1 MNRILLIVGNGL
13 SIDLWKY
20 LGLDIDPSSPFSF
33 EVPDPFDNDKKLLGT
48 LTRVRDLIKS
58 HPTLTDFDIIQG
70 FINNYQKTDQEH
82 QWIHYELRQYLSL
95 AYSYANNNLLHHW
108 KKGWRWEQWL
118 REYHERIAGIVSFNY
133 DLTLETILEQ
143 SSFRYCRI
151 GSREEEGDDVVGI
164 PIFKPHGSCDFDI
177 SSRFIH
183 MPPQSRLRNLTSL
196 NDYTNHG
203 KGRIEIVPEERL
215 LEPRTESD
223 IVLPF
228 EPSQQTQLTWVRQG
242 YETVNKIAETVDSC
256 IIVGISY
263 QPCDRLEINCIV
275 DAVPINT
282 AIEFIDPMPNV
293 DLVTKLKMIHIKVK
307 AIHPD
312 DFLDYST

>member
-1 MNRILLIVGNGL
+1 MKRILLIVGNGL

-33 EVPDPFDNDKKLLGT
+33 EVPHLFDNGKKLLEA
-48 LTRVRDLIKS
+48 LTRVRNLKES
-58 HPTLTDFDIIQG
+58 QPELTDFDKIRG
-70 FINNYQKTDQEH
+70 FISKYQETDQEH

-118 REYHERIAGIVSFNY
+118 RKYHERIAGIVSFNY
-133 DLTLETILEQ
+133 DLTIETVLKQ
-143 SSFRYCRI
+143 LSFRYHRI
-151 GSREEEGDDVVGI
+151 SSREEGNITGI

-177 SSRFIH
+177 SSKAISI
-183 MPPQSRLRNLTSL
+183 PPQSRLKTLTSL
-196 NDYTNHG
+196 NSCSNG
-203 KGRIEIVPEERL
+203 VEIVPKEKL

-228 EPSQQTQLTWVRQG
+228 ESSPQIHLPWVKQG
-242 YETVNKIAETVDSC
+242 YEAVKKIAKTVDSC

-263 QPCDRLEINCIV
+263 QPCDRSEIDSIV
-275 DAVPINT
+275 DAVPMKT
-282 AIEFIDPMPNV
+282 AIELIDPVPNV
-293 DLVTKLKMIHIKVK
+293 DLVKKLKRIHAKEGC
-307 AIHPD
+307 
-312 DFLDYST
+312 SS